1 MSIHQAAAREPYTE
15 KFFFF
20 FITTAHP
27 APPHI
32 HVAQN
37 THAAMANHQQIFI
50 EDALSSSALRFGEFT
65 LKSGRIS
72 PYFFNLGLFNTGA
85 HLSHLA
91 TAYAETILQSGVD
104 FDVLFGPAYKGI
116 SLAALTA
123 AKLAEIGNADRWNK
137 IEYAYN
143 RKEKKD
149 HGEGGNIVGS
159 ALDGKKVLIIDDVI
173 TAGTAIKEAFDIIKG
188 ANATVTG
195 VILALDRRETTVDS
209 NRSAVQ
215 IISETYKV
223 PVISIVSI
231 IDIINFL
238 DGKIT
243 DDQMAKVK
251 EYRSKYAPAE

>member
-1 MSIHQAAAREPYTE
+1 MT
-15 KFFFF
+15 
-20 FITTAHP
+20 
-27 APPHI
+27 
-32 HVAQN
+32 
-37 THAAMANHQQIFI
+37 NHQQVFI
-50 EDALSSSALRFGEFT
+50 EDALSSSALRFGQFT
-65 LKSGRIS
+65 LKSGRTS
-72 PYFFNLGLFNTGA
+72 PYFFNLGLFNTGL

-91 TAYAETILQSGVD
+91 TAYAETILAKQGELE

-123 AKLAEIGNADRWNK
+123 AKLAELGGADNDKWNK

-159 ALDGKKVLIIDDVI
+159 DLKGKKVLVIDDVI
-173 TAGTAIKEAFDIIKG
+173 TAGTAIKEAFDIIGG
-188 ANATVTG
+188 AGAQVTA
-195 VILALDRRETTVDS
+195 VLLALDRQETTVDS

-231 IDIINFL
+231 TEIIKFL
-238 DGKIT
+238 DGKISPE
-243 DDQMAKVK
+243 DMDKVK
-251 EYRSKYAPAE
+251 EYRVQYAPSA

>member
-1 MSIHQAAAREPYTE
+1 
-15 KFFFF
+15 
-20 FITTAHP
+20 
-27 APPHI
+27 
-32 HVAQN
+32 
-37 THAAMANHQQIFI
+37 MANHQQVFI
-50 EDALSSSALRFGEFT
+50 EDALSSSALRFGTFT

-91 TAYAETILQSGVD
+91 TAYAETIIASGLD

-123 AKLAEIGNADRWNK
+123 AKLAEIAVGTADEKKWSK

-149 HGEGGNIVGS
+149 HGEGGTIVGS

-188 ANATVTG
+188 ANATVSG
-195 VILALDRRETTVDS
+195 VLIALDRQETTVDS
-209 NRSAVQ
+209 NKSAVQ

-223 PVISIVSI
+223 PVLSIISIS
-231 IDIINFL
+231 DIITFL
-238 DGKIT
+238 DGKLSE
-243 DDQMAKVK
+243 DEMAKVK
-251 EYRSKYAPAE
+251 EYRSKFSPTEV

>member
-1 MSIHQAAAREPYTE
+1 
-15 KFFFF
+15 
-20 FITTAHP
+20 
-27 APPHI
+27 
-32 HVAQN
+32 
-37 THAAMANHQQIFI
+37 MANHQQVFI
-50 EDALSSSALRFGEFT
+50 EDALASSALRFGQYT

-91 TAYAETILQSGVD
+91 TAYAETILAHSGLE
-104 FDVLFGPAYKGI
+104 FEVLFGPAYKGI

-123 AKLAEIGNADRWNK
+123 AKLAELAAASKTMSEQEKAKWTK

-149 HGEGGNIVGS
+149 HGEGGTIVGS
-159 ALDGKKVLIIDDVI
+159 DLAGKRVLIIDDVI
-173 TAGTAIKEAFDIIKG
+173 TAGTAIKEAFTIISDAG
-188 ANATVTG
+188 AKVAG

-209 NRSAVQ
+209 DRSAVQ

-231 IDIINFL
+231 VEIIKFL
-238 DGKIT
+238 DGKIS
-243 DDQMAKVK
+243 DKEMDAIK
-251 EYRSKYAPAE
+251 EYRAKYAPAE